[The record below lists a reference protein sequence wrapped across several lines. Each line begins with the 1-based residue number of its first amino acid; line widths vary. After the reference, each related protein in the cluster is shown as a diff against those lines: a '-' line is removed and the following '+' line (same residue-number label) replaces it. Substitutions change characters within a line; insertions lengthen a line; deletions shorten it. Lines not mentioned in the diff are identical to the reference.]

1 MGCDMTGWWI
11 GVVTLSVLLGTTI
24 WSFVKFG
31 DEEEA
36 QEVLRVGVRRTAPPK
51 SSNRLGRD

>member
-1 MGCDMTGWWI
+1 MTAWWI

-31 DEEEA
+31 DE
-36 QEVLRVGVRRTAPPK
+36 
-51 SSNRLGRD
+51 